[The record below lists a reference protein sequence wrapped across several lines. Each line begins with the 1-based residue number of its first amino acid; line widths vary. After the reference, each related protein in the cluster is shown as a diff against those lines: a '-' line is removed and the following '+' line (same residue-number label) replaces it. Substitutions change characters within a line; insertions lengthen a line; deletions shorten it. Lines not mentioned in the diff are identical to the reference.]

1 MLLLLS
7 GVATFVITL
16 SGLGFDVGVWATVP
30 PFASPRDVCDS
41 RLSAVAPLARCS
53 EPSQAECARLS
64 TCKTVVRGVCVCA
77 HNLWPRLPQAG
88 ELPPRA
94 LATRSHWTRLF
105 LGLRRCCIQAGT
117 RFRATRV
124 SCGVSTNRHGGESAY
139 DFPCESFFCAALCSD
154 LRYTALM
161 LRSGHRREQLRANKH
176 TCVHGSSRR
185 ARLKV
190 QRVGIINDVIW
201 VD

>member
-1 MLLLLS
+1 M
-7 GVATFVITL
+7 
-16 SGLGFDVGVWATVP
+16 P

-64 TCKTVVRGVCVCA
+64 TCKAVVRGVCVCVCVCVCA
-77 HNLWPRLPQAG
+77 RARILWPRLPRAG

-105 LGLRRCCIQAGT
+105 FGLRRCCIQAGT
-117 RFRATRV
+117 RFRATRG
-124 SCGVSTNRHGGESAY
+124 SCGVSTNRHGGAY
-139 DFPCESFFCAALCSD
+139 DFPCESFFCAALCPD
-154 LRYTALM
+154 LRYAALM
-161 LRSGHRREQLRANKH
+161 LRSGLRREQLRANKH
-176 TCVHGSSRR
+176 TCAHGSSRR